1 MFKHKIYE
9 STNHF
14 DGIEL
19 VGRDFH
25 FNCSSEASACFNYEM
40 IQATM
45 WGTIEYEDDAIT
57 ATSEFMQILK
67 MLSHKEIRKICFIN
81 FPPFSIWKRLPATHS
96 SRLDLKDNRISRWKW
111 NWLKIHKSIKLR
123 NIFPLAVSM
132 RARIILF
139 HRCEAGRWLRNY

>member
-57 ATSEFMQILK
+57 ATPEFMQILK
-67 MLSHKEIRKICFIN
+67 MLSHEVLLHK
-81 FPPFSIWKRLPATHS
+81 FSTILDMDASACHS
-96 SRLDLKDNRISRWKW
+96 LKPSGFERQSN
-111 NWLKIHKSIKLR
+111 LTMEVKL
-123 NIFPLAVSM
+123 IGDP
-132 RARIILF
+132 
-139 HRCEAGRWLRNY
+139 